1 MCEIMTICAATIFS
15 ALYFVQK
22 KNGKNYR
29 NAEFA
34 SLMFWGASLMWLCDC
49 IFSAAGGEPF
59 FDISAKDTLLGA
71 IIIAAGLAIFTLREL
86 HSKFT
91 KK

>member
-1 MCEIMTICAATIFS
+1 
-15 ALYFVQK
+15 
-22 KNGKNYR
+22 
-29 NAEFA
+29 
-34 SLMFWGASLMWLCDC
+34 MFWGASLMWLCDC

-59 FDISAKDTLLGA
+59 FGISAKDTLLGA

-91 KK
+91 KN

>member
-22 KNGKNYR
+22 KNGKIYR

>member
-15 ALYFVQK
+15 ALYFIRK
-22 KNGKNYR
+22 KNCKYYIF
-29 NAEFA
+29 ALFA

-49 IFSAAGGEPF
+49 IFSAACGEPF

-91 KK
+91 KS